1 MKIFNEYFSNIVSNL
16 DIQRPPDI
24 TVHHDPVLNVI
35 KKIEDNPSMLDIKKT
50 SDEIKCLDEA
60 KANQFN
66 DIPTKVTTE
75 YYDIFATLITENF
88 NKMIENSVFPV
99 PLKQADIKPI
109 YKKDSRYEK
118 KNYRPVSSLPNLS
131 KIYGRCL
138 YTKINK

>member
-50 SDEIKCLDEA
+50 SDEITCLDEA

-99 PLKQADIKPI
+99 PLKQAI
-109 YKKDSRYEK
+109 Y
-118 KNYRPVSSLPNLS
+118 N
-131 KIYGRCL
+131 I
-138 YTKINK
+138 I